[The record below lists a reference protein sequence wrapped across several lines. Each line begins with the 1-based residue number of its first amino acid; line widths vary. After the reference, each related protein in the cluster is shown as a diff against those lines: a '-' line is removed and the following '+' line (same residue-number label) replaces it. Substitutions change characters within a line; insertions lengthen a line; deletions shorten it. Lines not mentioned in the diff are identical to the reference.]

1 MLVNKWSK
9 STIEI
14 NASNNKVWDALIKPE
29 LVKQYFFGT
38 IVDSD
43 WKVGSTITFS
53 GEWEVKKYKDKGEIV
68 EVKEHKYLVYTYWS
82 SLGGTADIPEN
93 YLKVKYDLELKD
105 GKTLLTIESENK
117 DEESKNQSENNWNFI
132 LKNLKELVEK
142 E

>member
-53 GEWEVKKYKDKGEIV
+53 GEWEGKKYKDKGEIV